1 MGLGQTLIDGAEL
14 GYTSL
19 GVSCYDWK
27 NNDREKSWKH
37 FTGRFKEDY
46 SRQQRLKCS
55 SCIPEHRP

>member
-27 NNDREKSWKH
+27 NNDRESH
-37 FTGRFKEDY
+37 GSILRGA
-46 SRQQRLKCS
+46 SRRTIRVNKG
-55 SCIPEHRP
+55 

>member
-37 FTGRFKEDY
+37 FTGRTIRVNKG
-46 SRQQRLKCS
+46 
-55 SCIPEHRP
+55 